1 MIIINQTTAN
11 QMIENDSSLLEI
23 TDIYGRRYLL
33 GMGAEILI
41 IADDSDLIERINQR
55 NQQKEVIV

>member
-11 QMIENDSSLLEI
+11 QMMANNSNLSQIS
-23 TDIYGRRYLL
+23 DIYGRTYLL

-41 IADDSDLIERINQR
+41 IPDDSPLIQRLQSERK
-55 NQQKEVIV
+55 QKGVSE